1 MRKGFMLVI
10 GLLTVGG
17 CKTEST
23 VSLSSQNCFEACL
36 DASVGVNLQ
45 AHLALA
51 THLRDSLELARG
63 GLTVYANTAH
73 ALTGFVQSIVELA
86 PGMPGGLVYAGDGSF
101 TAQPNPSTRVELR
114 FYLASDTSFGAA
126 GDLIPFNLFDV
137 ANYFR
142 GLGVGV
148 KTSIGLG
155 GISTTTQFAF
165 DELGPGAELLGIDAN
180 ATSPIDVN
188 LGAFSS
194 QLTRVVIGARIVEN
208 ATADSATI
216 DYTLTP
222 APLAASAVGGQP
234 IALGF
239 SDFRVRNDAMEQALS
254 LESAPLS
261 MLGAGPIYDGSVQA
275 LSSSPD
281 FAFRL
286 LIDYDLSAAADI
298 TLGCVD
304 ASLRIP

>member
-73 ALTGFVQSIVELA
+73 ALTGFVQAIVELA
-86 PGMPGGLVYAGDGSF
+86 PGMPG
-101 TAQPNPSTRVELR
+101 TRVELG
-114 FYLASDTSFGAA
+114 FYLAAVTSFGAA

-222 APLAASAVGGQP
+222 APLAARAVGGQP

-261 MLGAGPIYDGSVQA
+261 MLPAAPIYQGSVQA
-275 LSSSPD
+275 HTSRPD